1 MLLPDGTVVKARDL
15 SGQSGLLFLR
25 NSITG
30 ALEVRPRAGR
40 TVELN
45 AALHAN

>member
-1 MLLPDGTVVKARDL
+1 VVKALEL

-25 NSITG
+25 NSVTG
-30 ALEVRPRAGR
+30 TVEVRPRAGR

-45 AALHAN
+45 DALHAHN